1 MSDYSFT
8 LNDLDTLSS
17 VLPHLTSISLI
28 DCTLLP
34 DNKHASALIEPATS
48 VTSLSLDKIE
58 IDVRSLEIEAELLMY
73 ISKKYPNLSTITY
86 ANKTHY
92 YHMPTEA
99 NNRYRTAWLALFI
112 ALKSQLRTLKF
123 QRMAVGLNVCG
134 LLDIAGCQVQRLH
147 LHSKRLYPLCE
158 NLLASNQTR
167 FIRNLTIEVQE
178 FNTSGYQWLRELHL
192 LKKLKWIIQVYPHNP
207 FTLNELVK
215 LLPDAL
221 EALSLKSM
229 TTQSHVFDFKASAT
243 TRSLSLLKNVS
254 LCNIAI
260 TKEIESFLVNVTPR
274 LHSLKLYQCNVNI
287 PSLSFP
293 NTRFT
298 LLKIA
303 HDFQSMYQ
311 NVILTTAINNETR
324 RYTAE
329 CWSTMEN
336 QFKYLFGAHDTPM
349 YPSVECSPNVDFDFK
364 PYIRIR
370 CYSVHDFIIID
381 HC

>member
-1 MSDYSFT
+1 MVKSPYTGDSIDSLAVINRLLISAPALNTLTMSDYSFT
-8 LNDLDTLSS
+8 FNDLDTLSS

-48 VTSLSLDKIE
+48 VTSLSLDSIE
-58 IDVRSLEIEAELLMY
+58 IYVRSLEIEAELLMY

-86 ANKTHY
+86 NVLLCEKSYTLARP
-92 YHMPTEA
+92 PT
-99 NNRYRTAWLALFI
+99 T
-112 ALKSQLRTLKF
+112 TKF
-123 QRMAVGLNVCG
+123 QFLYRDTAVTKVTFTE
-134 LLDIAGCQVQRLH
+134 IT
-147 LHSKRLYPLCE
+147 
-158 NLLASNQTR
+158 QT
-167 FIRNLTIEVQE
+167 LIEMFNSHTE
-178 FNTSGYQWLRELHL
+178 FVESDY
-192 LKKLKWIIQVYPHNP
+192 
-207 FTLNELVK
+207 
-215 LLPDAL
+215 
-221 EALSLKSM
+221 
-229 TTQSHVFDFKASAT
+229 
-243 TRSLSLLKNVS
+243 
-254 LCNIAI
+254 AI
-260 TKEIESFLVNVTPR
+260 TSPSNRVKQLYYSYFDISMPIEI
-274 LHSLKLYQCNVNI
+274 I
-287 PSLSFP
+287 PM
-293 NTRFT
+293 FT

-336 QFKYLFGAHDTPM
+336 QFKYLFGAHGTPM

-381 HC
+381 HCVFFLPSTNGLRADLLYFTCSKKIKMTWPYLLHGPDYTCNEERGSLDYERIVV